1 MLVQTK
7 PHPNPLRL
15 EIITDIKQE
24 ADSLCSIKTKF
35 NEKKKSKRI
44 TECGNYDVNLVEVNR
59 FQNSVSSK
67 QVALA

>member
-1 MLVQTK
+1 MWVQTE

-35 NEKKKSKRI
+35 NGKKNQNVLQSAEITMSILEKLLGFKTQFHPNK
-44 TECGNYDVNLVEVNR
+44 
-59 FQNSVSSK
+59 
-67 QVALA
+67 

>member
-1 MLVQTK
+1 MWVQTE

-35 NEKKKSKRI
+35 NEKKKNQNVLQSAEI
-44 TECGNYDVNLVEVNR
+44 TMSILEKLLGFKTQFHPN
-59 FQNSVSSK
+59 K
-67 QVALA
+67 

>member
-1 MLVQTK
+1 MWVQTE

-35 NEKKKSKRI
+35 NEKKNQNVLQSAEI
-44 TECGNYDVNLVEVNR
+44 TMWILEKLLGFKTQFHL
-59 FQNSVSSK
+59 K
-67 QVALA
+67 K

>member
-1 MLVQTK
+1 MLVQTE

-35 NEKKKSKRI
+35 NEKKKNQNVLQSAEI
-44 TECGNYDVNLVEVNR
+44 TMWIL
-59 FQNSVSSK
+59 
-67 QVALA
+67 

>member
-1 MLVQTK
+1 MLVQTE

-44 TECGNYDVNLVEVNR
+44 TECGNYDVNLVEVTR

>member
-1 MLVQTK
+1 MWVQTE

-35 NEKKKSKRI
+35 NEKKKNQNVLQSAEI
-44 TECGNYDVNLVEVNR
+44 TMWIL
-59 FQNSVSSK
+59 
-67 QVALA
+67 

>member
-1 MLVQTK
+1 MLFSFPVLVQTE

-35 NEKKKSKRI
+35 NEKKNQNVLQSAEI
-44 TECGNYDVNLVEVNR
+44 TMWIL
-59 FQNSVSSK
+59 
-67 QVALA
+67 